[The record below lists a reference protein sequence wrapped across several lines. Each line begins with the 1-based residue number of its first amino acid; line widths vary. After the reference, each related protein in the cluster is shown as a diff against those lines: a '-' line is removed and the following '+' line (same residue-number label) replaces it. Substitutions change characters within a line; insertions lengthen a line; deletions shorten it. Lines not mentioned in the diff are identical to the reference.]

1 MRSLPLFVVLTL
13 ALAQTAMGC
22 RKDPPPLPPPPPLD
36 PGPPTADA
44 GPAQA
49 APAGAAADIATA
61 TPTQAD
67 VFQPPQPWNKERPSA
82 LNPNAVA
89 VGVDVVGAGAGA
101 LSPSNPA
108 AWFKDLCGSRY
119 ECRLQAVQSPG
130 KTVVTV
136 ARQGASQDQ
145 VGKAVDKQ
153 WLDGTAA
160 SRKGKD
166 TNVPAWTAAWLSD
179 AEAGDVAVLWFDG
192 MADNH
197 SANAVVDDDKLA
209 DLGGAWVLPGRI
221 VNSRKGEPSALM
233 VYVLARTGKVAEGWK
248 VAHDLANHARSS
260 MSDSRASAYRVEFVA
275 DGALELY
282 PGDLWSGK
290 ARLTETAP
298 SLKSVA
304 HTASR
309 KALVREASEVEA
321 THKSEFALPAVVRL
335 GPLVGSPKLPMLV
348 SAAEQWDASAK
359 ADVGIAGWNLD
370 VEITGDFPAIFPVQA
385 LVVDTSWRME
395 PFPKDTLRW
404 PFADNNNPDF
414 RHTLTV
420 LSACSASGPGG
431 KLRFG
436 LADALPC
443 ASGGEAAMTCGAMAA
458 GQLGNNVFGHPAIK
472 KLLSDAWP
480 ATGCAMR
487 ALSQPVSDQAVA
499 APIRGPVVLSAVG
512 NLDVPLACFEQT
524 LAESPELSALTGVL
538 AEMSQQCDSKL
549 LSQFR
554 SWLAPEAQLP
564 IGVAFAQ
571 ESLNL
576 TLPNGGRT
584 SVNKLYAFRLLHK
597 FAQSLGR
604 RSLQDWRTRTK
615 VNNAAPQLELV
626 RVVVES
632 PRSK

>member
-22 RKDPPPLPPPPPLD
+22 RKDPPPLPLPPPVD

-49 APAGAAADIATA
+49 APAGAAADIGTA

-130 KTVVTV
+130 KTVVTL
-136 ARQGASQDQ
+136 AQQGATQDQ

-153 WLDGTAA
+153 WLEGTAA
-160 SRKGKD
+160 SRRGKD
-166 TNVPAWTAAWLSD
+166 TNVPAWTAAWLND
-179 AEAGDVAVLWFDG
+179 GEAGDVAVVWFDG
-192 MADNH
+192 MADNR
-197 SANAVVDDDKLA
+197 SANAVVDDDKLP

-221 VNSRKGEPSALM
+221 VNSRKGVPSALM
-233 VYVLARTGKVAEGWK
+233 VYVLARAGKVAEGWK
-248 VAHDLANHARSS
+248 VAHDLAAHARSS
-260 MSDSRASAYRVEFVA
+260 MSDSRPGAYRVEFVA

-282 PGDLWSGK
+282 PGDLWTGK

-298 SLKSVA
+298 SLKSLA
-304 HTASR
+304 HAAGR
-309 KALVREASEVEA
+309 KALVREASESEA
-321 THKSEFALPAVVRL
+321 TPKSEFALPAVVRL
-335 GPLVGSPKLPMLV
+335 DPLAGNPKLPMLV
-348 SAAEQWDASAK
+348 SVAEDWDASTK

-370 VEITGDFPAIFPVQA
+370 VEITGDFPAIFPVHA
-385 LVVDTSWRME
+385 LVVGTSWRMQS
-395 PFPKDTLRW
+395 FPKDTLRW

-414 RHTLTV
+414 RHSLAV
-420 LSACSASGPGG
+420 LSACSASAPGG

-443 ASGGEAAMTCGAMAA
+443 AAGGEAAMTCGAMAA

-524 LAESPELSALTGVL
+524 LAESPELGTLTGVL
-538 AEMSQQCDSKL
+538 ADMSQQCDSKL

-554 SWLAPEAQLP
+554 SWLAPEAPLP
-564 IGVAFAQ
+564 IGAAFAQ

-576 TLPNGGRT
+576 TLPNGGKT

-597 FAQSLGR
+597 FAQSLGK
-604 RSLQDWRTRTK
+604 RSLQDWRTRTQ
-615 VNNAAPQLELV
+615 VNTGAPQLELV

-632 PRSK
+632 PRGK